1 MNGAGRGVCRFES
14 SAPPPSPHF
23 LRVGSPLSAG
33 PKDPASELSGVE
45 GLCQRRG
52 RAQRAGEQAPTGP
65 GHISIPLSQVEK
77 TCLRITSLRTGR
89 PEN

>member
-1 MNGAGRGVCRFES
+1 MQVRKF
-14 SAPPPSPHF
+14 SAPPSPHF
-23 LRVGSPLSAG
+23 LRVGAPLSAG
-33 PKDPASELSGVE
+33 PEDPASELSGVE

-52 RAQRAGEQAPTGP
+52 RAQRAGSKRPPVQAG
-65 GHISIPLSQVEK
+65 ISIPLSQVEK